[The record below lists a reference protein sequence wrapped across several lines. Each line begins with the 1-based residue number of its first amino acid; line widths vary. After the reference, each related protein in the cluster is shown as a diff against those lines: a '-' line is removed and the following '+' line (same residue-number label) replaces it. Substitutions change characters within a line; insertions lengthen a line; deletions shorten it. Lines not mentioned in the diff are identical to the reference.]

1 MALTPLNTDSNNFP
15 LSGSPFLSR
24 VSTHHNSGKNYSMLS
39 FNPGFA
45 LQAAELNEIQ
55 ELFFMNLNL
64 TQRMNANWIKL
75 NTTQTT
81 PFTAPYWDGLIPLDP
96 NYLTIAD
103 VTYTAA
109 SNSVQF
115 SYTLSAGWYLY
126 TDPKSKLSF
135 WAYNATTFSKNN
147 TTASPSGG
155 SSLIY
160 FGTSTSTNQIG
171 CCQTNDS
178 CLNQDSTLRDG
189 SQQSYQE
196 FTCGASRFKVNI
208 NTDSLGELNSYFNLT
223 SAPANFSHIFL
234 VDLQSTVRS
243 IRYPNGYI
251 IQALT

>member
-15 LSGSPFLSR
+15 LSGSPYLSR
-24 VSTHHNSGKNYSMLS
+24 VSTHHNDGKNYSMIS

-81 PFTAPYWDGLIPLDP
+81 PYTAPYWEGLIPLDP
-96 NYLTIAD
+96 NYLTIGTY
-103 VTYTAA
+103 TYTAA
-109 SNSVQF
+109 TNSVQF
-115 SYTLSAGWYLY
+115 TYSLSAGWYLY
-126 TDPKSKLSF
+126 TDQKSKLSF
-135 WAYNATTFSKNN
+135 WVYSKTNF
-147 TTASPSGG
+147 TQTLSAAPG
-155 SSLIY
+155 SSSTIY
-160 FGTSTSTNQIG
+160 FGTFTSTNDIG

-196 FTCGASRFKVNI
+196 FTCGASRFKVNV
-208 NTDSLGELNSYFNLT
+208 NTDNISQLSSYYSLLT
-223 SAPANFSHIFL
+223 APSNFSPIFV
-234 VDLQSTVRS
+234 VDLQSTVKS

-251 IQALT
+251 IQTLT